1 MQHYPWQW
9 SLPLL
14 FTTPEQYHQITRIH
28 MYADCGHNQ
37 FYKTRV
43 HAALPVGT
51 APFTG
56 LAHNLLTHTHQAH
69 DVPEHS
75 QQLVNTVSAVLEDTD
90 ERLSV

>member
-1 MQHYPWQW
+1 
-9 SLPLL
+9 
-14 FTTPEQYHQITRIH
+14 
-28 MYADCGHNQ
+28 MYDCGHNQ

-56 LAHNLLTHTHQAH
+56 LAHNLPTHTHQAH
-69 DVPEHS
+69 DVLEHS